1 MALQARDEIHA
12 NQISAGTQGRIKGH
26 QFEAEV
32 TKELNELDLSQ
43 IDYLVSM
50 TKANIYEGNPAAALI
65 EHISKDKNKQISRLK
80 AYWLGGLATAGEGA
94 ELKNDAGEV
103 ITGSKSDVVM
113 DLEYSDGE
121 KDCVGVS
128 VKSCKNNAQ
137 LALTTSNAFCEMLRS
152 NDIEVSN
159 EAEVGLK
166 MFCGENGYSPKDGY
180 EPSDKTNIPN
190 PRNARPERW
199 YWEELATPIQKEWA
213 SLLSTY
219 QDEITI
225 LLLQKANAYKTD
237 KFKPTYILHECVPHT
252 DIQNCHMAVLSM
264 NEFAAYSRKFDSF
277 GLKSKRVSKGR
288 YKGIDLAEHQYPHFG
303 FIQFQPIGNKQNFS
317 ELQFNLKSNYYNKFE
332 NLKDVE

>member
-1 MALQARDEIHA
+1 M
-12 NQISAGTQGRIKGH
+12 
-26 QFEAEV
+26 
-32 TKELNELDLSQ
+32 
-43 IDYLVSM
+43 
-50 TKANIYEGNPAAALI
+50 
-65 EHISKDKNKQISRLK
+65 
-80 AYWLGGLATAGEGA
+80 
-94 ELKNDAGEV
+94 
-103 ITGSKSDVVM
+103 
-113 DLEYSDGE
+113 
-121 KDCVGVS
+121 
-128 VKSCKNNAQ
+128 
-137 LALTTSNAFCEMLRS
+137 
-152 NDIEVSN
+152 
-159 EAEVGLK
+159 GLK